1 MKLLFV
7 SLGCD
12 KNLVDTEFMLGMLRD
27 DGIEITNDETE
38 ADIIIVNT
46 CCFINDAKEESVN
59 AILEMAEYKKIGPLK
74 ALIVT
79 GCLAQ
84 RYKEEIKTE
93 IPEVDAIL
101 GTNSYEDI
109 VKAVHEALGG
119 TFYENFKTLEGL
131 PSIHTKRSVTTG
143 GHFAYLK
150 IAEGCNKRCTYCII
164 PYIRGNYRSVP
175 MERLIKEAQE
185 LADSA
190 QIEQVL
196 ADAGISGADIDELMA
211 AKDASGALLG
221 YVITVTDHEGYG
233 GDIQFSMGITN
244 EGTLNGIS
252 LLSISETAGL
262 GMRAGEVLVPQFS
275 DKNVS
280 RFTYTKTGATADSEI
295 DAISGATIT
304 TNAVVNGVNAGLA
317 YFDKIL
323 KGGSA
328 Q

>member
-1 MKLLFV
+1 MLLGV
-7 SLGCD
+7 VND
-12 KNLVDTEFMLGMLRD
+12 ITKEPIAQQEQKAKN
-27 DGIEITNDETE
+27 E
-38 ADIIIVNT
+38 ACQNV
-46 CCFINDAKEESVN
+46 
-59 AILEMAEYKKIGPLK
+59 
-74 ALIVT
+74 
-79 GCLAQ
+79 
-84 RYKEEIKTE
+84 
-93 IPEVDAIL
+93 
-101 GTNSYEDI
+101 
-109 VKAVHEALGG
+109 
-119 TFYENFKTLEGL
+119 
-131 PSIHTKRSVTTG
+131 
-143 GHFAYLK
+143 FA
-150 IAEGCNKRCTYCII
+150 AAD
-164 PYIRGNYRSVP
+164 SF
-175 MERLIKEAQE
+175 EAQE

-190 QIEQVL
+190 QIEQAL
-196 ADAGISGADIDELMA
+196 TDAGISGADIDELMA

-262 GMRAGEVLVPQFS
+262 GMRAGEVLVPQFA

-280 RFTYTKTGATADSEI
+280 KFTYTKTGATADSEI

>member
-1 MKLLFV
+1 MKGMIKDALILFAIT
-7 SLGCD
+7 LIAG
-12 KNLVDTEFMLGMLRD
+12 LMLGVVND
-27 DGIEITNDETE
+27 ITKEPIAQQERKAKNE
-38 ADIIIVNT
+38 ACQNV
-46 CCFINDAKEESVN
+46 
-59 AILEMAEYKKIGPLK
+59 
-74 ALIVT
+74 
-79 GCLAQ
+79 
-84 RYKEEIKTE
+84 
-93 IPEVDAIL
+93 
-101 GTNSYEDI
+101 
-109 VKAVHEALGG
+109 
-119 TFYENFKTLEGL
+119 
-131 PSIHTKRSVTTG
+131 
-143 GHFAYLK
+143 FA
-150 IAEGCNKRCTYCII
+150 AAD
-164 PYIRGNYRSVP
+164 SF
-175 MERLIKEAQE
+175 EAQE

-244 EGTLNGIS
+244 EGALNGIS

-280 RFTYTKTGATADSEI
+280 RFTYTKTGAAADSEI

>member
-1 MKLLFV
+1 MKGMIKDALILFAIT
-7 SLGCD
+7 LIAG
-12 KNLVDTEFMLGMLRD
+12 LMLGVVND
-27 DGIEITNDETE
+27 ITKEPIAQQEQKAKNE
-38 ADIIIVNT
+38 ACQNV
-46 CCFINDAKEESVN
+46 
-59 AILEMAEYKKIGPLK
+59 
-74 ALIVT
+74 
-79 GCLAQ
+79 
-84 RYKEEIKTE
+84 
-93 IPEVDAIL
+93 
-101 GTNSYEDI
+101 
-109 VKAVHEALGG
+109 
-119 TFYENFKTLEGL
+119 
-131 PSIHTKRSVTTG
+131 
-143 GHFAYLK
+143 FA
-150 IAEGCNKRCTYCII
+150 AAD
-164 PYIRGNYRSVP
+164 SF
-175 MERLIKEAQE
+175 EAQE

-323 KGGSA
+323 KGVSA

>member
-1 MKLLFV
+1 MKGMIKDALILFAIT
-7 SLGCD
+7 LIAG
-12 KNLVDTEFMLGMLRD
+12 LMLGVVND
-27 DGIEITNDETE
+27 ITKEPIAQQEQKAKNE
-38 ADIIIVNT
+38 ACQNV
-46 CCFINDAKEESVN
+46 
-59 AILEMAEYKKIGPLK
+59 
-74 ALIVT
+74 
-79 GCLAQ
+79 
-84 RYKEEIKTE
+84 
-93 IPEVDAIL
+93 
-101 GTNSYEDI
+101 
-109 VKAVHEALGG
+109 
-119 TFYENFKTLEGL
+119 
-131 PSIHTKRSVTTG
+131 
-143 GHFAYLK
+143 FA
-150 IAEGCNKRCTYCII
+150 AAD
-164 PYIRGNYRSVP
+164 SF
-175 MERLIKEAQE
+175 EAQE

-196 ADAGISGADIDELMA
+196 TDAGISGADIDELMA

-262 GMRAGEVLVPQFS
+262 GMRAGEVLVPQFA

-280 RFTYTKTGATADSEI
+280 KFTYTKTGATADSEI

-323 KGGSA
+323 KGGSS